1 MQALSIP
8 EDIAPYRAFWEEKQ
22 KARQQRLDVSYA
34 EAVADFERITAFII
48 EKYNP
53 NRIWQWGSLLHRK
66 HFSEISDIDIA
77 LEGLDSFET
86 YAAIWAEVSE
96 MTTFSV
102 DLIEMERIGLENAN
116 HIREFG
122 RMVYERPEC

>member
-8 EDIAPYRAFWEEKQ
+8 EDMAPYRAFWAEKQ
-22 KARQQRLDVSYA
+22 QARHQRLDASYA
-34 EAVADFERITAFII
+34 EAVADFARITTFII
-48 EKYNP
+48 GKYNP
-53 NRIWQWGSLLHRK
+53 KRIWQWGSLLHRK

-96 MTTFSV
+96 MTAFPV
-102 DLIEMERIGLENAN
+102 DLIEMERIGLANAN